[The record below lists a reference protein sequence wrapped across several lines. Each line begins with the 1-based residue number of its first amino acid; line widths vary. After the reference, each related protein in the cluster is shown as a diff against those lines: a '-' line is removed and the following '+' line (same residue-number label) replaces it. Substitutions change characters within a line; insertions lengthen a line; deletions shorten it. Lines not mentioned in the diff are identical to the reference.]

1 MMATL
6 LILILITAMMRLRR
20 SLTMQTRL
28 IKLESV
34 KLCIYG
40 DGRIVSVCVCV
51 LVIYTSFGVK
61 VIVCMRKT
69 YGGATCAEAK
79 TRFTPSQ
86 I

>member
-40 DGRIVSVCVCV
+40 DGRIVSVCVCTSH
-51 LVIYTSFGVK
+51 IYIIWGESK
-61 VIVCMRKT
+61 CVCTKNVSL
-69 YGGATCAEAK
+69 GAA
-79 TRFTPSQ
+79 R
-86 I
+86 